1 MDISECARSYPQNAH
16 SLKNLGRA
24 QCSPRAM
31 NPSNNPAECT
41 ASNTANPNGYP
52 TRTAQNPTMQSPT
65 AYAPDTRAH
74 SLPALLI
81 PEDYRARAIALHARE
96 LILRSPWMSAIALGG
111 FSAGFSA
118 GVSVGFGGGFGAG
131 VEKAGERPPAEG
143 AAAAGS
149 ANTASAAG
157 GGLLQESQPLR
168 EILENAVDEAI
179 CAIDGGHLGNTRGNA
194 SAEGTGPDRTNVT
207 KPRKFRAKTVQAAPT
222 SWSYPSVEYVPVN
235 RQTAL
240 RYLAAELYGLG
251 ALDLLLDEG
260 QRAGTITDIY
270 VNSPCDI
277 WVGINGT
284 VRPVAL
290 SLGNERRVR
299 DLAERLIRRHGG
311 QLDAAH
317 PAADISDEHGR
328 RIHAIIP
335 PLSERTRLS
344 VRLPARER
352 PTLAQLQAA
361 GLCDEA
367 TAAYLRRMIA
377 ERRGFLISG
386 GTGTGKTTLLN
397 ALLGLC
403 TPQERLILL
412 EDTPELAP
420 QHEQV
425 IALKT
430 RAANSEGAGE
440 IGLGELIVQALRMG
454 PDRLVVGECRGAEV
468 VHLLTAMNTGHRGAG
483 TTLHANSAQAVPL
496 RLCALGALAGLDS
509 RTVALHTVT
518 AFERIIHLEH
528 RDGSRRI
535 EGVYSLHPAVE
546 GSEEYLQV
554 RRISVGSDVGY

>member
-1 MDISECARSYPQNAH
+1 MSQPGAQNA
-16 SLKNLGRA
+16 G
-24 QCSPRAM
+24 
-31 NPSNNPAECT
+31 
-41 ASNTANPNGYP
+41 
-52 TRTAQNPTMQSPT
+52 AQNTG
-65 AYAPDTRAH
+65 AH

-81 PEDYRARAIALHARE
+81 PEDYRARAVALHARE
-96 LILRSPWMSAIALGG
+96 LILRSPQMSATALNG
-111 FSAGFSA
+111 FSG
-118 GVSVGFGGGFGAG
+118 GFGGGLNAEFER
-131 VEKAGERPPAEG
+131 VGERTPAEG
-143 AAAAGS
+143 AIAAGSAAPAGS
-149 ANTASAAG
+149 ANTASAAD

-179 CAIDGGHLGNTRGNA
+179 CAIDGGCPGNALVNTLGNALGNA
-194 SAEGTGPDRTNVT
+194 SADGTNAA
-207 KPRKFRAKTVQAAPT
+207 KPRKFLAKTAPLAPA

-240 RYLAAELYGLG
+240 RYLTAELYGLG

-260 QRAGTITDIY
+260 QRSGTITDIY

-284 VRPVAL
+284 TRPVAL

-509 RTVALHTVT
+509 RTVALHTAT

-528 RDGSRRI
+528 RDGRRRI
-535 EGVYSLHPAVE
+535 EGIYSLHPATQ

-554 RRISVGSDVGY
+554 RRISTGSEVGY

>member
-1 MDISECARSYPQNAH
+1 
-16 SLKNLGRA
+16 
-24 QCSPRAM
+24 M
-31 NPSNNPAECT
+31 NPTSNP
-41 ASNTANPNGYP
+41 ANPNGYP
-52 TRTAQNPTMQSPT
+52 TRTAQNSTTYAQSPT
-65 AYAPDTRAH
+65 ANAPDTRAH

-81 PEDYRARAIALHARE
+81 PEDYRARAVALHARE
-96 LILRSPWMSAIALGG
+96 LILRSPQMSAIALGG

-131 VEKAGERPPAEG
+131 VEKVGERPPVEG
-143 AAAAGS
+143 GTAAGS

-179 CAIDGGHLGNTRGNA
+179 CAIDGGQPGNA
-194 SAEGTGPDRTNVT
+194 SAAGAGVV
-207 KPRKFRAKTVQAAPT
+207 KPRKFRATAVHPAPA

-277 WVGINGT
+277 WAGINGT

-509 RTVALHTVT
+509 RTVALHTAT

-528 RDGSRRI
+528 RDGRRRI
-535 EGVYSLHPAVE
+535 EGIYSLHPATQ

-554 RRISVGSDVGY
+554 RRISTGSEVGY